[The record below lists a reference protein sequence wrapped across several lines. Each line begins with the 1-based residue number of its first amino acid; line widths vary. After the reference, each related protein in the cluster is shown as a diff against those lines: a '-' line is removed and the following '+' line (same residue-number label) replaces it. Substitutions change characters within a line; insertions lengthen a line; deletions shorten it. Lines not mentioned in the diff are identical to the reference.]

1 MKNNNIEEI
10 KVTINFVDL
19 TDQLEKSNKPQK
31 NHRKTQYFKL
41 FSDSFIMKKFLRN
54 LI

>member
-31 NHRKTQYFKL
+31 KSQKNPIF
-41 FSDSFIMKKFLRN
+41 
-54 LI
+54 